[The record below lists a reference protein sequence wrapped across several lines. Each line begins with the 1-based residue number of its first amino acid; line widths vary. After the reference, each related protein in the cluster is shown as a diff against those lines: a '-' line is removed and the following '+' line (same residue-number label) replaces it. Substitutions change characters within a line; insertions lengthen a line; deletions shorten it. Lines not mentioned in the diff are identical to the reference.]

1 MNQNFSERS
10 SQKRIVII
18 GVGNILLRDEGVG
31 VHVAQ
36 ELQKRPWPSNVQIF
50 DGGLAGIGL
59 LDFFAEA
66 SKVLLIDAAEMNRS
80 PGTLVRFTPEEVRSR
95 SADLRFSSHD
105 IGLMEVLELAK
116 ALGHGPADIVILA
129 IQPKEISWGT
139 DLTPEVQAAV
149 NKAVDAVSAEV
160 PLNSAEAV
168 C

>member
-1 MNQNFSERS
+1 MNQNIPEKSGKR
-10 SQKRIVII
+10 RIVII

-36 ELQKRPWPSNVQIF
+36 ELQKRAWPSDIQVL

-66 SKVLLIDAAEMNRS
+66 SKVLLIDAADMNRS

-95 SADLRFSSHD
+95 AGDLRFSSHD
-105 IGLMEVLELAK
+105 VGLMEVLDLAK
-116 ALGHGPADIVILA
+116 ALGHGPADIVILG
-129 IQPKEISWGT
+129 IQPKEISWGM

-149 NKAVDAVSAEV
+149 SKAVDAVLAEV
-160 PLNSAEAV
+160 PLASSRAV